1 MCQFWDCRLLERISI
16 KTQLENLSTELH
28 FSMIKVHATKKCFH
42 VIWMCRSDYT
52 MCHSDYT
59 ILFDKINDGYM
70 RQLYNRNSSVKL
82 IISHE
87 NNKTTNKKT
96 IFLIYFVDLTLL
108 HINKNWKL
116 VSLLSE
122 NKNDN
127 TFYSSS

>member
-1 MCQFWDCRLLERISI
+1 
-16 KTQLENLSTELH
+16 
-28 FSMIKVHATKKCFH
+28 
-42 VIWMCRSDYT
+42 MCRSDYT

-96 IFLIYFVDLTLL
+96 IFSIYFVDLTLL
-108 HINKNWKL
+108 HINKN
-116 VSLLSE
+116 
-122 NKNDN
+122 
-127 TFYSSS
+127 